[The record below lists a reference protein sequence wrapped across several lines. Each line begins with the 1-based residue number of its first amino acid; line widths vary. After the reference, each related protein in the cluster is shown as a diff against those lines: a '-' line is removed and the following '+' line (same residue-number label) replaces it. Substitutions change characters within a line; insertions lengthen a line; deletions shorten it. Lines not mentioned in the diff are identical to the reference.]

1 MPIFEFRCLECT
13 NLFEKIFLSSDEK
26 ADIECPECRSV
37 SFERVVSKT
46 SYVMGMGTGSGG
58 SKPTITSK
66 SCSSGNSC
74 MSLDIPGPTKP

>member
-26 ADIECPECRSV
+26 AAIECPECRSM
-37 SFERVVSKT
+37 SFERVVSKS
-46 SYVMGMGTGSGG
+46 SYVMGMGPGG
-58 SKPTITSK
+58 SKPKITSK

-74 MSLDIPGPTKP
+74 MSMDIPGHTKS

>member
-1 MPIFEFRCLECT
+1 MPIFEFRCLECS

-26 ADIECPECRSV
+26 ADIQCPECHSV

-46 SYVMGMGTGSGG
+46 SYVMGMGTGGN
-58 SKPTITSK
+58 KPKITSK

-74 MSLDIPGPTKP
+74 MSIDIPGPTKP

>member
-1 MPIFEFRCLECT
+1 MPIFEFRCLECS

-46 SYVMGMGTGSGG
+46 SYVMGMGTDG
-58 SKPTITSK
+58 SKPKITSK
-66 SCSSGNSC
+66 SCSSGSSC
-74 MSLDIPGPTKP
+74 MSIDIPGPTKP